1 MCIRDSSGAVFAATN
16 EAAVKIASKIDAG
29 AISINECALTA
40 IVHDGEKNSFK
51 YSGMGC
57 LLYTS
62 PSPRDRTRSRM
73 PSSA

>member
-1 MCIRDSSGAVFAATN
+1 MITMRNITKSYQMGENVVHALRGLDLEVSEGEFL
-16 EAAVKIASKIDAG
+16 
-29 AISINECALTA
+29 AI
-40 IVHDGEKNSFK
+40 
-51 YSGMGC
+51 MGC